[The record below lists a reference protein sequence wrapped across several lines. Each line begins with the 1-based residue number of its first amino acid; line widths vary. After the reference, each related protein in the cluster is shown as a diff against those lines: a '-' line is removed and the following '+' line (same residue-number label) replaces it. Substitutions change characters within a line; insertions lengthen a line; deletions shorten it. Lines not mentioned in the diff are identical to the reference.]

1 MKLKEYWRKIL
12 SIYEGLEELIDE
24 LEEEQNAIEEKEYIT
39 EIDEARHSE
48 IFNQIDAIRSCLN
61 NLNSAM
67 LDIESYRK

>member
-1 MKLKEYWRKIL
+1 MNLKEYWHKIL
-12 SIYEGLEELIDE
+12 LIYEGLEELIDE

-48 IFNQIDAIRSCLN
+48 IFNQIDAVRKCMN

-67 LDIESYRK
+67 LDIERYRK

>member
-1 MKLKEYWRKIL
+1 MKLKEYWHKIL
-12 SIYEGLEELIDE
+12 SIYESLEELIDE

-48 IFNQIDAIRSCLN
+48 IYKQIDAIRKCMN
-61 NLNSAM
+61 NLNCAM

>member
-1 MKLKEYWRKIL
+1 MKLKEYWHKIL
-12 SIYEGLEELIDE
+12 SIYESLEELIDE

-39 EIDEARHSE
+39 EIDEARYSD
-48 IFNQIDAIRSCLN
+48 IFNQIDTIRKCMN

>member
-12 SIYEGLEELIDE
+12 LIYEGLEELIDE
-24 LEEEQNAIEEKEYIT
+24 LEEEQNTIEEKEYIM
-39 EIDEARHSE
+39 EINEARHSE
-48 IFNQIDAIRSCLN
+48 IFNQIDAIRKCMN

>member
-48 IFNQIDAIRSCLN
+48 IFNQIDTIRKCMN

>member
-1 MKLKEYWRKIL
+1 MKLKEYWHKIL

-24 LEEEQNAIEEKEYIT
+24 LEEEQNAIDEKEYIT
-39 EIDEARHSE
+39 EIDEARYSD
-48 IFNQIDAIRSCLN
+48 IFNQIDTIRKCMN

>member
-1 MKLKEYWRKIL
+1 MKLKEYWHKIL

-24 LEEEQNAIEEKEYIT
+24 LEEEQNAIEEKEYVT
-39 EIDEARHSE
+39 EIDEARHSK
-48 IFNQIDAIRSCLN
+48 IFNQIDAIRKCMN

>member
-1 MKLKEYWRKIL
+1 MNLKEYWHKIL

-24 LEEEQNAIEEKEYIT
+24 LEEEQNAIDEKEYIT
-39 EIDEARHSE
+39 EIDEARYSD
-48 IFNQIDAIRSCLN
+48 IFNQIDAIRKCMN